1 MCQWWLAMLPYR
13 SWERATVG
21 EAYCFSAPLA
31 GPSRWKGLSAM
42 LLSQPQVSRHAHRQ
56 WCFET
61 GRHLLLTALHTFHP
75 HILPY
80 WPWSNGWCGDSL
92 PASCGRGL
100 LLMQVLQHRNAQVM
114 FWSCP
119 PHPFCHCQS
128 RQLWKLSVS
137 FSPGSASSW
146 SLLVW
151 ASAQQEPVCCVLL
164 IPSFATVLSDY

>member
-1 MCQWWLAMLPYR
+1 MCQWWLAMPPYR

-80 WPWSNGWCGDSL
+80 WPWNCGQMADVVTPFLPPVGGAYFSCKCYSTVMLKWCFGLALPIHSATASL
-92 PASCGRGL
+92 VSYESCLFHFL
-100 LLMQVLQHRNAQVM
+100 LAPLAAD
-114 FWSCP
+114 
-119 PHPFCHCQS
+119 HC
-128 RQLWKLSVS
+128 
-137 FSPGSASSW
+137 
-146 SLLVW
+146 
-151 ASAQQEPVCCVLL
+151 
-164 IPSFATVLSDY
+164 